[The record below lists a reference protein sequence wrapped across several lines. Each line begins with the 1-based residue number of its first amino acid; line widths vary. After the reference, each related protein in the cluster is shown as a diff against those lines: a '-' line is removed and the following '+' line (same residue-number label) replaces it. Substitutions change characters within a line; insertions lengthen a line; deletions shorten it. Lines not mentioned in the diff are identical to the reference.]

1 MPKGK
6 KGFQPGRTKTGG
18 RLPGTKN
25 KITPMIEELERLKCS
40 PLAELVKYLKD
51 DEVSKSTKIKIL
63 SELLKYLYP
72 QQKSMDLNFDN
83 ELNVAQEVKI
93 KQSDVKQAIQDIHS
107 LIDNQ

>member
-1 MPKGK
+1 MTK
-6 KGFQPGRTKTGG
+6 KNGFQPGHKKVGG

-25 KITPMIEELERLKCS
+25 KITPMTAELAKLKCS
-40 PLAELVKYLKD
+40 PLKELIKYLKD

-63 SELLKYLYP
+63 TELLKYLYP

-93 KQSDVKQAIQDIHS
+93 KQSDVKQAIEDIHS